1 MATLGQ
7 AVTVFEEDTLVLRF
21 TFNDLTVDFD
31 SAWGAWIGFCANTD
45 FLNGGSSTIQRSK
58 ATTGWSY
65 AGGNTPTETGQVA
78 VIQNSNVIEVYF
90 SQDDFIA
97 TTTAGRLT
105 GGTAYYFELVVADN
119 KNQNRSVVA
128 ATGIFTVNESLFTVN
143 GFRP

>member
-21 TFNDLTVDFD
+21 TFNDLTEDFD
-31 SAWGAWIGFCANTD
+31 SGWGAWIGFGASNFPT
-45 FLNGGSSTIQRSK
+45 STTIQRSK
-58 ATTGWSY
+58 ATSGWTY
-65 AGGNTPTETGQVA
+65 AAGSPTETGQVA
-78 VIQNSNVIEVYF
+78 VIQNSNVVEVYF
-90 SQDDFIA
+90 SQADFSDDGA
-97 TTTAGRLT
+97 SNTLT
-105 GGTAYYFELVVADN
+105 GGTDYYFELVVSDN

>member
-31 SAWGAWIGFCANTD
+31 NQWGAWIAFCANTD

-58 ATTGWSY
+58 ATSGWTY
-65 AGGNTPTETGQVA
+65 AAGSPTETGQVA
-78 VIQNSNVIEVYF
+78 VIQNSNVVEVYF
-90 SQDDFIA
+90 DQEDFA
-97 TTTAGRLT
+97 QTTTLTKLT
-105 GGTAYYFELVVADN
+105 GGTDYYFELVVADN
-119 KNQNRSVVA
+119 HDESRSIVA